1 MFYLEINTIYP
12 QSWLA
17 FHSTV
22 LQNFQLIYFRL
33 LHSWMK
39 EKQNILMVITIVI
52 AHFKNTIY
60 LTGHNCGSPQYT
72 SPITHWHETNKAR
85 GKTKTNTCKEQQ
97 DNKLEMLEQVRL
109 GYGQPIY
116 PYGCLMN
123 KWVQWN
129 TCRRHSG
136 LMGSALIS
144 WSKALAFEP
153 WPFSLC
159 SVHGRDTSLIVF
171 LFTHVQGNLTKCWEV
186 ACDGHHIVTF
196 ILKSTSIWKTP

>member
-1 MFYLEINTIYP
+1 MNENGIIVR
-12 QSWLA
+12 
-17 FHSTV
+17 V
-22 LQNFQLIYFRL
+22 LPGDKYHLSSVVIGFS
-33 LHSWMK
+33 LHSSTAFSVDLFSSSSLLNERK
-39 EKQNILMVITIVI
+39 TKHIDGTNNSYCTFQK
-52 AHFKNTIY
+52 HFY

-72 SPITHWHETNKAR
+72 SRITHWHETNKAR

-136 LMGSALIS
+136 LIGSALIS

-186 ACDGHHIVTF
+186 ACDGHQ
-196 ILKSTSIWKTP
+196 